1 MHILLVE
8 KDQTSTE
15 YDDVQKWLNQD
26 GYTVERLTDREITI
40 SAIKTKEIE
49 VILLDL
55 SLFSIEVAS
64 IVGGIR
70 AKGIKTPIFIL
81 LNSSPSIKDKVQA
94 FDGGADGYLNKPVD
108 LPELSVR
115 IRALKRRYSNN
126 RASPLLTYQ
135 DIELNPSSLTVT
147 LKGEP
152 VNFSRSEFNLLQKL
166 LENVGRIVSRNS
178 LNQCLYSWADEI
190 VSNTLEVHVHN
201 IRKKLGITNL
211 IHTIRGIGYMME
223 KKN

>member
-8 KDQTSTE
+8 KDRTSTE

-55 SLFSIEVAS
+55 SLFSIEGAS

-108 LPELSVR
+108 LPELSAR

>member
-8 KDQTSTE
+8 EDQTSTE

-55 SLFSIEVAS
+55 SLFSIEGAS

-108 LPELSVR
+108 LPELSAR
-115 IRALKRRYSNN
+115 IRALQRRYSNN

-190 VSNTLEVHVHN
+190 VSNILEVHVHN